1 MPEAIPEEDILN
13 IEKEL
18 WKNLD
23 STADELKENT
33 DSLKE
38 QVDNLKGDPKN
49 KTNIAN
55 FGQKKP
61 WLTAVEK
68 RRFMNI
74 AKIFS
79 AENLISIKDVIKE
92 QYEKSKMLLKRTG
105 DAVVG
110 AWNKSKSLY
119 NKLKN
124 SWLLKLIAMV
134 GGLVL
139 FWDKIKKTLTDIW
152 NGLDPA
158 LKENLTNLTTQIL
171 DLFGDV
177 GKFIKECVGNVF
189 GDNGIVAALRDFIRG
204 DMVPLLRGI
213 FRLFTDDSDA
223 REAIVKNERE
233 EWSER
238 SQQAGQKSKYFT
250 IDEFWANRKTETA
263 YMGGMGARVS
273 DRESY
278 IGQVQRMNTSLEEMV
293 AFAQKYP
300 QYSKAIKDAIISG
313 NMESLSDSKLKDFF
327 KENYPEL
334 ANIDNEVEWET
345 LKSIKEDYKKA
356 FYNTREKAIDKE
368 KYQEMISVIKEPL
381 EQIHE
386 SYTDV
391 AKREQ
396 LKQQQEAEMRARLEE
411 KSAQEIAEY
420 GSITTS
426 FNKLDAM
433 VNQWKDGIINLGLK
447 IEAEKVIEGIVEHF
461 KNIKTSLTTDAS
473 KMVDEVIK
481 DLSTQN
487 GEMLK
492 ATMVLNTAA
501 ARFSE
506 EKKTISDTF
515 HNLISLQTIGF
526 AEIKKSL
533 EDWIKAL
540 SFNMVVDADRAEVKV
555 TTQTGNNISNT
566 NNKNI
571 VNEGN
576 MEEIQATIVVN
587 KADIG
592 SLEQSIQSMNQ
603 KQEQQIEELSKQ
615 NESLTSIINSLGL
628 FNQSAINVQKGLA
641 EMSKKNTQNGGNIII
656 NNASGRQQSIYSP
669 ATLKQAQLVSA
680 IPFQ

>member
-105 DAVVG
+105 DAVAG

-124 SWLLKLIAMV
+124 SWLLKLIVMV

-158 LKENLTNLTTQIL
+158 LKENLTSLTTQIL
-171 DLFGDV
+171 ELFGDV

-189 GDNGIVAALRDFIRG
+189 GDNGIVAALRDFIKG

-213 FRLFTDDSDA
+213 FRIFTNDSDA
-223 REAIVKNERE
+223 RDEITKNERE
-233 EWSER
+233 SWKQRVEEAQKER
-238 SQQAGQKSKYFT
+238 RWAKVQYEPINFSNLDVDSDVADMSKDKGYATAVHLADKANKGQ
-250 IDEFWANRKTETA
+250 
-263 YMGGMGARVS
+263 
-273 DRESY
+273 
-278 IGQVQRMNTSLEEMV
+278 EEIV
-293 AFAQKYP
+293 AFAEAHQEYAKALKDHFNNIDSLKGSAKNFREALEKYYGFSNLEDDP
-300 QYSKAIKDAIISG
+300 TWNTLKNVLEDADYIDTKEFRAKAIADGLQPLKA
-313 NMESLSDSKLKDFF
+313 KL
-327 KENYPEL
+327 
-334 ANIDNEVEWET
+334 
-345 LKSIKEDYKKA
+345 
-356 FYNTREKAIDKE
+356 
-368 KYQEMISVIKEPL
+368 QE
-381 EQIHE
+381 IHE
-386 SYTDV
+386 GFSDV
-391 AKREQ
+391 NKREEIRA
-396 LKQQQEAEMRARLEE
+396 KQEAEMKARLEQ

-426 FNKLDAM
+426 FNKLDEM
-433 VNQWKDGIINLGLK
+433 VNKWKDGIIELGLK
-447 IEAEKVIEGIVEHF
+447 IEAEKVVNAIAEHF
-461 KNIKTSLTTDAS
+461 KTIKEWVTTDAKELVNKVASSLEDVDIYMVTLHS
-473 KMVDEVIK
+473 KLQEAVK
-481 DLSTQN
+481 N
-487 GEMLK
+487 
-492 ATMVLNTAA
+492 
-501 ARFSE
+501 FSE
-506 EKKTISDTF
+506 EKSTISDTF

-533 EDWIKAL
+533 EDWIKTL

-641 EMSKKNTQNGGNIII
+641 EMNKKNTQNGGNIII
-656 NNASGRQQSIYSP
+656 NNASGRQQTIYSP
-669 ATLKQAQLVSA
+669 AILKQSQLVSA

>member
-124 SWLLKLIAMV
+124 SWLLKLIVMV

-158 LKENLTNLTTQIL
+158 LKENLTSLTTQIL
-171 DLFGDV
+171 ELFGDV

-189 GDNGIVAALRDFIRG
+189 GDNGIVAALRDFIKG

-213 FRLFTDDSDA
+213 FKLFTSESDA
-223 REAIVKNERE
+223 REGITK
-233 EWSER
+233 SER
-238 SQQAGQKSKYFT
+238 AGWSQRIEEAQKEERWFKNGRKYIRDVGQSEDITKRDAQKL
-250 IDEFWANRKTETA
+250 
-263 YMGGMGARVS
+263 
-273 DRESY
+273 
-278 IGQVQRMNTSLEEMV
+278 SLAQNKAFEEVV
-293 AFAQKYP
+293 AFAETHQEYA
-300 QYSKAIKDAIISG
+300 KA
-313 NMESLSDSKLKDFF
+313 LKDYFSNQ
-327 KENYPEL
+327 KAL
-334 ANIDNEVEWET
+334 RGTADDLRET
-345 LKSIKEDYKKA
+345 LEKHYGFSDLKEDA
-356 FYNTREKAIDKE
+356 TWNTLKTILEENELIKMRKTDVERGHRLDSQWYSLNMQNVKDRL
-368 KYQEMISVIKEPL
+368 QE
-381 EQIHE
+381 IHE
-386 SYTDV
+386 GFSDES
-391 AKREQ
+391 KKEQ
-396 LKQQQEAEMRARLEE
+396 LREQQEAEMRARLEQ

-433 VNQWKDGIINLGLK
+433 INQWKDGIIDLGLK
-447 IEAEKVIEGIVEHF
+447 IEAEKVVTAIQETL
-461 KNIKTSLTTDAS
+461 KNLKGWVATDAK
-473 KMVDEVIK
+473 KMTDAAIDALK
-481 DLSTQN
+481 TQN
-487 GEMLK
+487 DYAVKMQGI
-492 ATMVLNTAA
+492 LNVAA
-501 ARFSE
+501 NKFAD